1 MFMEDVIMLMNPK
14 HEIHTNLT
22 ERLRSVLVPLDNKH
36 RTQEL
41 LFVSFPETQ
50 NRQKLFT
57 NFLLI
62 KENLCVFSVL

>member
-1 MFMEDVIMLMNPK
+1 MEDVIMLMNPK

-36 RTQEL
+36 RTQEF

-50 NRQKLFT
+50 N
-57 NFLLI
+57 
-62 KENLCVFSVL
+62 